1 MLSSFGTWAIIY
13 TRFGIVSRMGTGYC
27 GERPCIP
34 GLSSE
39 DPSLDTA
46 GVGSFESLFA
56 SCDCDC
62 IFNSLIQLLGPSV
75 RLIYAPHDRLLY
87 FFPLQLWA
95 CSFAVV
101 SVCELSTLV
110 LFELEQC
117 CWFSIGSQEAMSF

>member
-75 RLIYAPHDRLLY
+75 RLIYAPHDRSAPASLAWEWVKQW
-87 FFPLQLWA
+87 P
-95 CSFAVV
+95 
-101 SVCELSTLV
+101 
-110 LFELEQC
+110 QC
-117 CWFSIGSQEAMSF
+117 NGRKFQPA